1 MTTNSCILAWRH
13 PWTEEPGRLQT
24 MGSQRV
30 RQDWVTHTSTFSQR
44 NKVKEYYTHSKIW
57 SFKFKIRF
65 KKNSRELF
73 GNVKQTIM
81 LQVFV
86 LHFLFLIKLYNTFY
100 FYRSKLKKNSLCVLI
115 WAATLSLFLL
125 LHVESIN
132 EFSILK
138 SPETLSY
145 PSCLFSWFYYK
156 KFAYFMHI
164 CIGNDF
170 YNQAH

>member
-1 MTTNSCILAWRH
+1 MTTNSCILVWRH
-13 PWTEEPGRLQT
+13 PWTEEPGGLQT

-44 NKVKEYYTHSKIW
+44 NKVKEYYTHSKIL

-100 FYRSKLKKNSLCVLI
+100 FYRSKLKKKFTLCFNLSSYSVSVPTTACWKHQWILNSEIPRNVI
-115 WAATLSLFLL
+115 LSFLF
-125 LHVESIN
+125 I
-132 EFSILK
+132 
-138 SPETLSY
+138 
-145 PSCLFSWFYYK
+145 
-156 KFAYFMHI
+156 
-164 CIGNDF
+164 
-170 YNQAH
+170 